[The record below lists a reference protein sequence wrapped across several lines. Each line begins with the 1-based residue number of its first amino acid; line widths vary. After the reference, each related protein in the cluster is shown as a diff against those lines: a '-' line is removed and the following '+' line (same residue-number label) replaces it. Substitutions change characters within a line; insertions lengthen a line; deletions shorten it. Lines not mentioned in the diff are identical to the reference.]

1 MTFADRHG
9 RNPPGFASAGDC
21 YSRLRCAQGRFMVNL
36 ERTGGASWWPVV
48 RVLPMGWSHSVYIGK
63 LLFRLENV
71 SVYSKLLALFVG

>member
-36 ERTGGASWWPVV
+36 ERTGLRV
-48 RVLPMGWSHSVYIGK
+48 RDAAKWTERGYHTSQRIRRHKVINSYLD
-63 LLFRLENV
+63 
-71 SVYSKLLALFVG
+71 